1 MVIKIAEQ
9 YIFLKCLFLH
19 TNYALTFNIYLID
32 HDRPSIDL
40 QYLPNR
46 PITLE
51 SDNNENIQRHR
62 RSRNSLNPS
71 VFGLTSTKLSN
82 NWPPISRDN
91 WIKVMVVADGPML
104 KYHGEK
110 LERYILTLMQT
121 VNLSL
126 FLNCTYINNTKLYI
140 LIVVFIYFTEY

>member
-1 MVIKIAEQ
+1 M
-9 YIFLKCLFLH
+9 
-19 TNYALTFNIYLID
+19 
-32 HDRPSIDL
+32 IDL
-40 QYLPNR
+40 QYLPNI
-46 PITLE
+46 PISSE
-51 SDNNENIQRHR
+51 SYNINDIQRHR

-71 VFGLTSTKLSN
+71 PFGLTSTKLSN
-82 NWPPISRDN
+82 DWPPISKDN

-126 FLNCTYINNTKLYI
+126 FL
-140 LIVVFIYFTEY
+140 

>member
-1 MVIKIAEQ
+1 MVISFNDKSIA
-9 YIFLKCLFLH
+9 LFLY

-40 QYLPNR
+40 QYLPNI

-51 SDNNENIQRHR
+51 SDNIENIQRHR
-62 RSRNSLNPS
+62 RSRNSLNPG

-121 VNLSL
+121 VN
-126 FLNCTYINNTKLYI
+126 
-140 LIVVFIYFTEY
+140 